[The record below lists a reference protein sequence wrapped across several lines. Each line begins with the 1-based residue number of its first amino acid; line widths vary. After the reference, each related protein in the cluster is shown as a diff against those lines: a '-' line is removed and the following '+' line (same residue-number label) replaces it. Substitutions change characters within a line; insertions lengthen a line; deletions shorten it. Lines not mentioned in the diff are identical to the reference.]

1 MRSLP
6 LSLALTLLA
15 TAAPAAAQLAHLPA
29 MGSGDVIMPVTSMRQ
44 ARLGRTLLQKYDFS
58 CGSAALATLL
68 THHYDYPVTE
78 QRVFEQ
84 MYTRGDRQ
92 KIHREGFS
100 LLDMKNFLAAHGFQ
114 ADGFEQPL
122 DKLNE
127 ARVPA
132 IVLINENGYH
142 HFVVIKGV
150 QGDRV
155 LIGDPAQG
163 TRAMRRE
170 AFEAIWKNGLLFVI
184 HNRMEK
190 ARFNL
195 AADWRVAPRAPL
207 GNGVNRD
214 GMAGITLPKL
224 GPGEF

>member
-1 MRSLP
+1 MRGLLLFISLIAAA
-6 LSLALTLLA
+6 S
-15 TAAPAAAQLAHLPA
+15 AAPGQLAHLPS
-29 MGSGDVIMPVTSMRQ
+29 MGTGDVIMPVVSMRQ
-44 ARLGRTLLQKYDFS
+44 ARLAGTLLQKYDFS

-68 THHYDYPVTE
+68 THHYGYPVTE
-78 QRVFEQ
+78 QMVFEE
-84 MYTRGDRQ
+84 MYARGDKKRY
-92 KIHREGFS
+92 
-100 LLDMKNFLAAHGFQ
+100 LAAHGFE

-142 HFVVIKGV
+142 HFVVVKGV
-150 QGDRV
+150 QADRV

-163 TRAMRRE
+163 TRALPRKT
-170 AFEAIWKNGLLFVI
+170 FEAVWKNNLLFVV
-184 HNRMEK
+184 HNRMES

-207 GNGVNRD
+207 GGGVSRE
-214 GMAGITLPKL
+214 GLSHITLPKL

>member
-1 MRSLP
+1 MRSL
-6 LSLALTLLA
+6 LLALAFLA
-15 TAAPAAAQLAHLPA
+15 TAGPAAGQLAHLPG

-44 ARLGRTLLQKYDFS
+44 ARLAGTLLQKYDFS
-58 CGSAALATLL
+58 CGSAAIATLL
-68 THHYDYPVTE
+68 THHYGYPVTE
-78 QRVFEQ
+78 QLVFEQ
-84 MYTRGDRQ
+84 MYARGDRQ

-100 LLDMKNFLAAHGFQ
+100 LLDMKNFLAAHGFA

-127 ARVPA
+127 ARIPA

-142 HFVVIKGV
+142 HFVVVKGV
-150 QGDRV
+150 QRDRV
-155 LIGDPAQG
+155 LLGDPAQG

-170 AFEAIWKNGLLFVI
+170 AFEAIWKNRLLFVI
-184 HNRMEK
+184 HNRMEM

-207 GNGVNRD
+207 GDGVNRD